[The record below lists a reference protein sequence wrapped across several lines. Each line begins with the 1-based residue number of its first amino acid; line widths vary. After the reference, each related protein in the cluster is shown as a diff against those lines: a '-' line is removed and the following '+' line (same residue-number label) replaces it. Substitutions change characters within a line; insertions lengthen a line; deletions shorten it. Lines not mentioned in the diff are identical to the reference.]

1 MESLDFLIRFPLIHF
16 IVIVIW
22 ISSIVLQYELMLLFS
37 NALISV
43 SLPLILTVIFLTL
56 LGILGWR
63 YWQKRKHYQS
73 LECLPSP
80 PRHLLFG
87 NIPQVL
93 EAVKKKQL
101 FKLMFDWSQQYGSMY
116 VYWADYPVLILSK
129 PSAIES
135 TIINGMRDGSL
146 IRGQRISQAWNDI
159 SGPILLG
166 QTGSEWQWRRKAWN
180 PEFTSTGVS
189 QYIDVVH
196 QACSQTTAK
205 IKETDPSET
214 IRVDPLFVELTMRV
228 IACLVLGIPV
238 DPKIPTSEGPALD
251 VQKVYEA
258 MSVIT
263 YRFLRVATGEK
274 RWMKYLPTPSSR
286 NYWSAR
292 RYVEQF
298 LTPRIDLALQLR
310 DSQFIETVSLSHLFT
325 KSMLVKIAAKEPR
338 YTKESLIAEMIELLI
353 AGTDTTAHTLSF
365 TMAELALH
373 PEVFQKAQTLVDQVW
388 EKHGSISIESLKEL
402 TYLRAIV
409 KETLRLYSVASG
421 SSSLQAIK
429 ETVIEG
435 ITIPKGTK
443 VFWSMLGAGR
453 DAETYPQPE
462 QFLPERWL
470 EENKGSLSLPMI
482 DFGSGAHRC
491 LGEHLA
497 MLEATVMLAQLLRHF
512 NWELVNGRSSL
523 EDLQQNLL
531 IYPKDQMPLRFQSRE
546 VVPSLLK

>member
-1 MESLDFLIRFPLIHF
+1 
-16 IVIVIW
+16 
-22 ISSIVLQYELMLLFS
+22 MLLFS
-37 NALISV
+37 NALIWV

-63 YWQKRKHYQS
+63 YWEKRKRYQPLKS
-73 LECLPSP
+73 LPSP

-87 NIPQVL
+87 NIPQIL

-146 IRGQRISQAWNDI
+146 IRAHRISRAWNDM
-159 SGPILLG
+159 SGPILLR
-166 QTGSEWQWRRKAWN
+166 QTGSEWQWRRKVWN
-180 PEFTSTGVS
+180 PEFTSSAIS
-189 QYIDVVH
+189 QYINVVQ
-196 QACSQTTAK
+196 QACSQITAK
-205 IKETDPSET
+205 IEDSDPSET
-214 IRVDPLFVELTMRV
+214 IPVDPLFVELTMRV

-238 DPKIPTSEGPALD
+238 DPKIPTSEGPPLD

-263 YRFLRVATGEK
+263 YRLLRVATGEK
-274 RWMKYLPTPSSR
+274 LWMKYLPTPSSR
-286 NYWSAR
+286 DYWSAR

-298 LTPRIDLALQLR
+298 LVPRVDLALQLR
-310 DSQFIETVSLSHLFT
+310 DSQPIESVSLTPLFT
-325 KSMLVKIAAKEPR
+325 ESMLVKIATKEPR
-338 YTKESLIAEMIELLI
+338 YTKETLIAEMIELLI

-365 TMAELALH
+365 TVGELALH

-421 SSSLQAIK
+421 SSPLEAIK

-443 VFWSMLGAGR
+443 ISWSMLGAGR

-546 VVPSLLK
+546 VLPSLSK